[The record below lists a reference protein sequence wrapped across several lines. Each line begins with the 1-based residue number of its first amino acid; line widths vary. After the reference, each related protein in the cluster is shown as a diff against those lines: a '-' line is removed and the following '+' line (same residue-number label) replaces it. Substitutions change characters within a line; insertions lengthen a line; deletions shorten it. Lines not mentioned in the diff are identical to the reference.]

1 MFPLRYSL
9 VWSVLGW
16 VALCIVIMLSLLPGT
31 APTNSGLSTSLF
43 DKAGHAILYFMLM
56 VWFGGIYTRRWHL
69 VIAIALGA
77 QSAVLE
83 LIQSRL
89 PYRSFD
95 TMDLLANTG
104 GIAVGV
110 TLTLLVL
117 AGWCLSVEKRLKL
130 HP

>member
-1 MFPLRYSL
+1 M
-9 VWSVLGW
+9 LGW
-16 VALCIVIMLSLLPGT
+16 VALCIVIGLSLLPGS

-43 DKAGHAILYFMLM
+43 DKAGHAILYFLLM
-56 VWFGGIYTRRWHL
+56 VWFGGIYIRRWHL
-69 VIAIALGA
+69 IVGIALIA

-104 GIAVGV
+104 GVAVGV
-110 TLTLLVL
+110 MLTLSVL
-117 AGWCLSVEKRLKL
+117 AGWCLTIEKRLKL